1 MVMKK
6 LFILMAIA
14 ITSLSASAQKN
25 NQTDTLQVRTTPQ
38 MHCVNCENKIKK
50 NIRFVKGVKEIKTSV
65 PDQKVIIIYQKDKS
79 TYEDFV
85 KAFSKIGYKIDRY
98 AYECSPDKK

>member
-6 LFILMAIA
+6 LFVLMAIA

-25 NQTDTLQVRTTPQ
+25 NQTDTLQVKTTPQ

-65 PDQKVIIIYQKDKS
+65 PNQNVNIIYQKDKS

-98 AYECSPDKK
+98 AYECIPDKK

>member
-1 MVMKK
+1 MKK
-6 LFILMAIA
+6 LFILMAIC
-14 ITSLSASAQKN
+14 ITSLAAAAQKN
-25 NQTDTLQVRTTPQ
+25 NQADTLQVRATAQ

-65 PDQKVIIIYQKDKS
+65 PDQKVTIIYQKDKS

-98 AYECSPDKK
+98 AYECIPDKK

>member
-1 MVMKK
+1 MG
-6 LFILMAIA
+6 
-14 ITSLSASAQKN
+14 
-25 NQTDTLQVRTTPQ
+25 
-38 MHCVNCENKIKK
+38 ENKIKK

-65 PDQKVIIIYQKDKS
+65 PDQKVTIIYQKDKS

-98 AYECSPDKK
+98 AYECIPDKK

>member
-1 MVMKK
+1 MVMRK
-6 LFILMAIA
+6 LFILIAIA
-14 ITSLSASAQKN
+14 ITSLSALAQKN
-25 NQTDTLQVRTTPQ
+25 NQTDTLQVKTTPQ
-38 MHCVNCENKIKK
+38 MHCANCENKIKK

-65 PDQKVIIIYQKDKS
+65 PDQKVTIIYQKDKS

-98 AYECSPDKK
+98 AYECIPDKK

>member
-25 NQTDTLQVRTTPQ
+25 NQTDTLQVKTTPQ

-65 PDQKVIIIYQKDKS
+65 PDQKDTNIYQKDKS
-79 TYEDFV
+79 TYEDYV
-85 KAFSKIGYKIDRY
+85 KAFSRIGYKIDRY
-98 AYECSPDKK
+98 AYESIPDKK

>member
-1 MVMKK
+1 MRK
-6 LFILMAIA
+6 LFILIAIA
-14 ITSLSASAQKN
+14 ITSLSALAQKN
-25 NQTDTLQVRTTPQ
+25 NQTDTLQVKTTPQ
-38 MHCVNCENKIKK
+38 MHCANCENKIKK

-65 PDQKVIIIYQKDKS
+65 PDQKVTIIYQKDKS

-98 AYECSPDKK
+98 AYECIPDKK

>member
-1 MVMKK
+1 MKK

-25 NQTDTLQVRTTPQ
+25 NQIDTLQVKTTPQ
-38 MHCVNCENKIKK
+38 MHCVNCENNIKR
-50 NIRFVKGVKEIKTSV
+50 NIRFVKDVKGVKTSV
-65 PDQKVIIIYQKDKS
+65 PDQKVTIIYQKDKS

-98 AYECSPDKK
+98 AYECIPDKK